1 LQKICEERRNAGG
14 SAPDENSSTFRILD
28 DSNSEEFGMREL
40 LCAIAAAYDKINVV
54 HGKFE
59 QPLALCL
66 MSPLAL
72 FSSTH
77 VSLCHAYV
85 GNS

>member
-1 LQKICEERRNAGG
+1 
-14 SAPDENSSTFRILD
+14 
-28 DSNSEEFGMREL
+28 MREL